1 MGKAK
6 LDRIKNHLPVHTEN
20 TVLNFLKFL
29 KFNFAKMKVQNDLR
43 HKFVDI
49 HSSTISNRWRE
60 HGRILARC
68 MANQ

>member
-49 HSSTISNRWRE
+49 HS
-60 HGRILARC
+60 
-68 MANQ
+68 